1 MVSDQPAKLAGVNS
15 LVSSSLTDTAKREQ
29 AVPVP
34 IVAHGNKNRRTVYI
48 QKEIQVNTCIS
59 FILTFFEIYGI
70 IFIENGGMGMI
81 YIGVFIAGAM
91 CGALLMCLVA
101 AAGHFEESYYN
112 HHIMAE

>member
-1 MVSDQPAKLAGVNS
+1 
-15 LVSSSLTDTAKREQ
+15 
-29 AVPVP
+29 
-34 IVAHGNKNRRTVYI
+34 
-48 QKEIQVNTCIS
+48 
-59 FILTFFEIYGI
+59 
-70 IFIENGGMGMI
+70 MI